1 MPEPIR
7 VLQVVPAMNAG
18 GMETFIM
25 NVYRAIDRGR
35 VQFDFLYH
43 YDMPCFY
50 DEEIAALGGR
60 VYKLTVR
67 QDNDLVRYL
76 RALGRFFAAHPEYR
90 VLHGHYSGFGMFYN
104 PAAKRA
110 GITVRAGHSHN
121 TDYEKG
127 LVGFLDRCM
136 SFFFVYGLTHRFACG
151 QAAGRALY
159 RGRPFT
165 FLPNGVNAAAFLPDP
180 AARARVRG
188 ALGLPENALLLGHIG
203 RFTPQK
209 NHAFLLE
216 LFAEIARRQPRAALV
231 LLGDGPLLEQTR
243 QRAAAL
249 GLAGRVH
256 FAGLQRDT
264 RAFYSAM
271 DGFLLPSLFEG
282 LPVVLV
288 EAQAAGLPCFV
299 SDAVDPTAAFCSG
312 VRFLPVSAGQ
322 AGAWADAVLAGPLA
336 RNPRALAET
345 RAAGYDI
352 VKTAAALQEF
362 YLAAHAAAPQ
372 RSARP

>member
-25 NVYRAIDRGR
+25 NVYRAIDRQR

-50 DEEIAALGGR
+50 DEEISALGGR

-67 QDNDLVRYL
+67 QDNRLARYL

-121 TDYEKG
+121 TGYEQG

-165 FLPNGVNAAAFLPDP
+165 FLPNGVNAAAFLPSET
-180 AARARVRG
+180 ARAAVRAG
-188 ALGLPENALLLGHIG
+188 LGLPADALLLGHIG
-203 RFTPQK
+203 RFTQQK

-231 LLGDGPLLEQTR
+231 LLGEGPLLEEMR
-243 QRAAAL
+243 QRAEAL

-299 SDAVDPTAAFCSG
+299 SDTVDPSAAFCSG
-312 VRFLPVSAGQ
+312 VHFLPLAD
-322 AGAWADAVLAGPLA
+322 AGAWADAVLAAPLC
-336 RNPRALAET
+336 RNPDALAQA

-352 VKTAAALQEF
+352 VKTAVALQEF
-362 YLAAHAAAPQ
+362 YLAAHAAAPE
-372 RSARP
+372 RGPRP